1 MRERLRIRRP
11 QRVLQ
16 RYERLYF
23 RDLRD
28 MIGGGQELDA
38 ESTVRVMS
46 RYATVPATDF
56 A

>member
-1 MRERLRIRRP
+1 V
-11 QRVLQ
+11 Q
-16 RYERLYF
+16 YF

-28 MIGGGQELDA
+28 MIAGGQEMNA
-38 ESTVRVMS
+38 ESTVKVMS